1 MVTLDLRRL
10 RFLRE
15 FEERGT
21 LAAVAAALGYSPSA
35 VSQQLTLLEKQVGT
49 RLFEKAGRGVRLT
62 DAGRLLAQHARV
74 LLSAAESAEADLA
87 ALSGAVRGTVRAG
100 GLQSAA
106 RRLLVPAVARLMV
119 DHPRARVEIFELDL

>member
-35 VSQQLTLLEKQVGT
+35 VSQQLTLLEKDVGT
-49 RLFEKAGRGVRLT
+49 PIFSFAGLGPER
-62 DAGRLLAQHARV
+62 
-74 LLSAAESAEADLA
+74 
-87 ALSGAVRGTVRAG
+87 
-100 GLQSAA
+100 
-106 RRLLVPAVARLMV
+106 
-119 DHPRARVEIFELDL
+119 